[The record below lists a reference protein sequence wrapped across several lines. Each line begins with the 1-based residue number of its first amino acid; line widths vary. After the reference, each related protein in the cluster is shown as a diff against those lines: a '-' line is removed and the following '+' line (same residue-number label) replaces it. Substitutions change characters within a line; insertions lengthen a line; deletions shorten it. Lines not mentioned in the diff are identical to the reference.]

1 MSQFHSNCSPMPK
14 EELVQK
20 LPLTT
25 NFSHIAEHIHW
36 VDQVSGA
43 YCGAHYGD
51 YSWII
56 VQDDPGI
63 GKGWLGE
70 CVMCQ

>member
-1 MSQFHSNCSPMPK
+1 MPLD
-14 EELVQK
+14 ELVQTF
-20 LPLTT
+20 PLTT

-36 VDQVSGA
+36 ADKVSGE
-43 YCGAHYGD
+43 YYGAHYGD
-51 YSWII
+51 YSRII

-70 CVMCQ
+70 CGTC